1 MNRFITLALAVVV
14 SATALQAQTRYLD
27 EVFDDVTVTSNVVY
41 GTNITVLPAM
51 QGQAPMAQPLVCDIY
66 EPAGDVESD
75 RPVLLYFHTGNF
87 LPIYVNGG
95 PTGTKTDSAAVEI
108 CTRFAKMGYVVASVD
123 YRLGWNPLAATQSER
138 TYQLINAAYRGVQ
151 DSRTA
156 VRFFRKT
163 EAEDGDPYGINGDK
177 IGFIGEG
184 TGGYI
189 TYASASIDS
198 YNDIILDDSG
208 MPISKFWYDPG
219 TGEPIPMVIEAVN
232 GNPDATNDGF
242 APSGMQLCMANHVG
256 YSSDVQFAMNMGGAL
271 GDISWLDAGEVPLVS
286 FQAPHDPFAPY
297 ETGVLIVPTTNE
309 LVVEVSGAHDV
320 HELLNTGLASNVNDV
335 FGSAG
340 LDDVYSTQ
348 AIANGNNG
356 WDGLYPVRNSYAGGV
371 ATQPYDGSP
380 WAWWDVATVQA
391 VDAANGT
398 TIAATQLTMNPNMGP
413 TEALAYIDTIQGY
426 TAPRLAL
433 AMDLVGTGGCMDED
447 ACNFNSLATT
457 DDGSCE
463 YADSGFDCDG
473 NSLTSGVRYLDEIF
487 DEVNVS
493 SNIVYGSNITVLPA
507 MQGQAPMAQP
517 LVCDLYEPAGDSE
530 TDRPLLMYFHTGN
543 FLPIYVNGSP
553 QGTKTDSSAVE
564 ICTRFAKMGYVVA
577 SVDYRLGWNPL
588 AATQSERTYQ
598 LINAAYRGVQD
609 SRTAARYF
617 RKSIA
622 EDGNPYGID
631 GDRFG
636 FIGEGTGGYITL
648 ASSTIDSY
656 NDIILDDSGMPISKF
671 WYDPGTGEPIPMVIE
686 AVNGNPDATNDG
698 FAPSG
703 MQLCM
708 ANHVGYSSDV
718 QFQMNLGGALGDLS
732 WLDAGEVP
740 MVSFQAPNDPFA
752 PYETGVLIVPTTN
765 ELVVEVSGAFDIHE
779 EINTVLDPNQNL
791 VFQSLGLND
800 PISQQAVTN
809 GNGGWDGLYPI
820 KSDWVGGAPSQPYD
834 SSPWQ
839 WFDLATV
846 QAVDAANGTTIAA
859 TSLTLNPDMGPDE
872 ALAYIDTIQWYTAP
886 RMAVALSVAAL
897 GPGCTDDDACNFNA
911 LATSDDGSCTYA
923 EEGFDCDGNSLA
935 VAGCMNLLACNY
947 SSEATEDDGSCDFL
961 NTDLPVG
968 PDAVWMVGLTVT
980 GTPFEPAAGGCE
992 ADGGVNPNISVNG
1005 VVLGDGTGG
1014 NLYLS
1019 NVSDPTGFLGALVGL
1034 ASYAPLSICGET
1046 IMLQDPN
1053 TGSYLFFNY
1062 SNGVWMTPVAV
1073 NADGQKLWIAPMSTF
1088 NMGCGDVTA
1097 CNFTGACDLSV
1108 ACEYPDADGDGVLD
1122 CNEVVGCQD
1131 DAADNYNASAT
1142 DAGYCAYNGCTD
1154 SAALNFDEGANV
1166 NDGSCSY
1173 LVAFRVNMSQETV
1186 SADGVHIAGSFQG
1199 WDPSNLPLS
1208 PIGFGIYEV
1217 QVQLQEGTYE
1227 YKYVNGNAWGFDESV
1242 SPCGNGGNRVI
1253 SVPGVLTTVG
1263 PCFGSCDACVG
1274 CSDPMYLEYNPFFGG
1289 DDSSCLTPLVM
1300 GCTYDMA
1307 LNYNPLANTDDGSCD
1322 IEAGGNDCPGD
1333 LNNDGAVG
1341 TNDLLA
1347 FLASFGLN
1355 CE

>member
-1 MNRFITLALAVVV
+1 MKRLLSMALACAVGV
-14 SATALQAQTRYLD
+14 TALQAQTRYLD
-27 EVFDDVTVTSNVVY
+27 EVFDEVTVTSNVVY
-41 GTNITVLPAM
+41 GTNISVLPAM
-51 QGQAPMAQPLVCDIY
+51 QGQAPMAQPLLCDIY
-66 EPAGDVESD
+66 EPAGDAETD

-156 VRFFRKT
+156 VRFFRKS
-163 EAEDGDPYGINGDK
+163 EAEDGDPYGIDGTR

-189 TYASASIDS
+189 TFASASIDS
-198 YNDIILDDSG
+198 YNDIILDDAG

-219 TGEPIPMVIEAVN
+219 DGSSIPMVIEAVN
-232 GNPDATNDGF
+232 GNPDATNNGF
-242 APSGMQLCMANHVG
+242 APSGLQLCMANHVG
-256 YSSDVQFAMNMGGAL
+256 YSSDVQFTMNMGGAL
-271 GDISWLDAGEVPLVS
+271 GDLSWLDAGEVPMVS

-309 LVVEVSGAHDV
+309 LVVEVSGAFDV
-320 HELLNTGLASNVNDV
+320 HQELNTGLASNVNDV
-335 FGSAG
+335 FGTAG
-340 LDDVYSTQ
+340 LNDVFTNQ
-348 AIANGNNG
+348 AVANGNNG

-371 ATQPYDGSP
+371 PTQPYDGSP

-398 TIAATQLTMNPNMGP
+398 SIAATQLTLNPNMGP
-413 TEALAYIDTIQGY
+413 DEALAYIDTIQGY

-433 AMDLVGTGGCMDED
+433 AMELVTTDGCTDED
-447 ACNFNSLATT
+447 ACNYNAIATT

-463 YADSGFDCDG
+463 YPAMGFDCDG
-473 NSLTSGVRYLDEIF
+473 NSLTAGVRYLDEVF
-487 DEVNVS
+487 DGVSVTSNV
-493 SNIVYGSNITVLPA
+493 VYGTNVTVLPA

-517 LVCDLYEPAGDSE
+517 LLCDIYTPEGDTE

-648 ASSTIDSY
+648 ASATIDSY
-656 NDIILDDSGMPISKF
+656 NDIILDDTGMPITKF
-671 WYDPGTGEPIPMVIE
+671 WYDPGDGSSIPMVIE
-686 AVNGNPDATNDG
+686 AVNGNPDATNNG

-703 MQLCM
+703 LQLCI

-718 QFQMNLGGALGDLS
+718 QFQMNMGGALGDLS

-740 MVSFQAPNDPFA
+740 MVSFQSPVDPFA

-765 ELVVEVSGAFDIHE
+765 ELVVEVSGAYDIHS
-779 EINTVLDPNQNL
+779 EINTVLNPNNNA
-791 VFQSLGLND
+791 VFQALGLND
-800 PISQQAVTN
+800 PISQQAVAN
-809 GNGGWDGLYPI
+809 GNNGWDGLYPV
-820 KSDWVGGAPSQPYD
+820 KSDWVNGSPSQPYD

-839 WFDLATV
+839 WFDVATV

-859 TSLTLNPDMGPDE
+859 TQLTLNPDMGPEE

-886 RMAVALSVAAL
+886 RMAVALELATT
-897 GPGCTDDDACNFNA
+897 GPGCTDDEACNFNP
-911 LATSDDGSCTYA
+911 LATSDDGSCTFA
-923 EEGFDCDGNSLA
+923 AEGFDCDGNSLA
-935 VAGCMNLLACNY
+935 VPGCTNLMACNY
-947 SSEATEDDGSCDFL
+947 NSSATEDDGSCDFL
-961 NTDLPVG
+961 NTTLPTG
-968 PDAVWMVGLTVT
+968 QAAVWLVGLTVT

-992 ADGGVNPNISVNG
+992 AGGGVNPNIAVNG
-1005 VVLGDGTGG
+1005 VILGDGTGG
-1014 NLYLS
+1014 NLYMS
-1019 NVSDPTGFLGALVGL
+1019 NVSDPTGFLSSLVGL
-1034 ASYAPLSICGET
+1034 ASFAPLSMCGES
-1046 IMLQDPN
+1046 IMIQDPN
-1053 TGSYLFFNY
+1053 TGAYLFFAQ
-1062 SNGVWMTPVAV
+1062 SNGVWMTPVPV
-1073 NADGQKLWIAPMSTF
+1073 NASGQKLWMAPMSNF
-1088 NMGCGDVTA
+1088 NMGCGDPAA
-1097 CNFTGACDLSV
+1097 CNFSGPCDLSV
-1108 ACEYPDADGDGVLD
+1108 MCEYPDSDEDGVLD
-1122 CNEVVGCQD
+1122 CNEIVGCQD
-1131 DAADNYNASAT
+1131 SAADNYNANAT
-1142 DAGYCAYNGCTD
+1142 DPGNCLYNGCTD
-1154 SAALNFDEGANV
+1154 ADALNFDEEANV
-1166 NDGSCSY
+1166 DDGSCTY
-1173 LVAFRVNMSQETV
+1173 LVSFRVNMSQETV
-1186 SADGVHIAGSFQG
+1186 SPNGVHLAGGFQG
-1199 WDPSNLPLS
+1199 WNPSSLALNA
-1208 PIGFGIYEV
+1208 IGYGIWEV
-1217 QVQLQEGTYE
+1217 QVQLQAGTYE
-1227 YKYVNGNAWGFDESV
+1227 YKYVNGNEWGADESV

-1253 SVPGVLTTVG
+1253 VVPSVLTTVG

-1274 CSDPMYLEYNPFFGG
+1274 CSNPMFLEYNPFNGG
-1289 DDSSCLTPLVM
+1289 DDAACVTPVVL
-1300 GCTYDMA
+1300 GCIYEAAT
-1307 LNYNPLANTDDGSCD
+1307 NYNAEANTDDGSCV
-1322 IEAGGNDCPGD
+1322 IEAGNACPGD